1 MKRKILTPS
10 TVATPGG
17 PYSHAIAVD
26 EPARLL
32 FTAGQVALGADGQ
45 LVGKGDV
52 AAQAKQVYDNIAN
65 LVQAAGGTMAD
76 IVQFRAYLTS
86 RDLLSAFV
94 AARNE
99 VFAEAFPDKNYPT
112 STLVI
117 VTGLANPDWLIE
129 VEAVAAI

>member
-1 MKRKILTPS
+1 MTKKPLAPS
-10 TVATPGG
+10 TVAPPGG
-17 PYSHAIAVD
+17 SYTHAIAVD
-26 EPARLL
+26 QPGQLL
-32 FTAGQVALGADGQ
+32 FIAGQVPVDRDGQ

-52 AAQAKQVYDNIAN
+52 AAQAKQVYANIAN

-76 IVQFRAYLTS
+76 VVQFRAYLIS
-86 RDLLSAFV
+86 RDLFPALV

-117 VTGLANPDWLIE
+117 VTGLANPDWLVE
-129 VEAVAAI
+129 VEAVAAL